1 MILRREKTLL
11 PKKKTTISLN
21 EEKVKRLIKSYF
33 PVSLFV
39 SLFAFSNAGKIQLW
53 LISFTIQQSV
63 LEIIISNNIKI
74 SSCLAK
80 AKLRFTSSKA
90 TNADLC
96 FSRKGSHTQIHYVI
110 ISLKS
115 FLFNRLTSQNASNRL
130 FRLRIVTKFD
140 FSKIIFTDDKIR
152 WNSKWI
158 GFRSLHLIHYTLFY
172 KNKVYRRIEAETYF
186 SSKHILGWKQ
196 LWSIDGSA

>member
-11 PKKKTTISLN
+11 RKKKTAISLN
-21 EEKVKRLIKSYF
+21 EEKVKRLIKSY
-33 PVSLFV
+33 LFV
-39 SLFAFSNAGKIQLW
+39 SLFLFSNVGRIQLY
-53 LISFTIQQSV
+53 LC
-63 LEIIISNNIKI
+63 LCEIIISSNIKI
-74 SSCLAK
+74 SSRLAK

-96 FSRKGSHTQIHYVI
+96 LSRKGSHTQIHYVI
-110 ISLKS
+110 ISLKR
-115 FLFNRLTSQNASNRL
+115 FLFNRLTSQSASNRL

-172 KNKVYRRIEAETYF
+172 KNKVYRRIEAKTYF

>member
-80 AKLRFTSSKA
+80 AKLLFTSSKA

-110 ISLKS
+110 ISLKR
-115 FLFNRLTSQNASNRL
+115 FLFNRLTSQSASNRL
-130 FRLRIVTKFD
+130 FRLRILTKFD
-140 FSKIIFTDDKIR
+140 FSKVIFTDDKIR

-172 KNKVYRRIEAETYF
+172 KSKVYRRIEAET
-186 SSKHILGWKQ
+186 
-196 LWSIDGSA
+196 